1 MLTTLLILGVSA
13 VLFVQ
18 GRIRSDLVALCSL
31 LCLIMFGI
39 LSPEQALSGFSNS
52 IVVMMVGLFVV
63 GGAIFR
69 TGLAKMMGGRIM
81 KLAGR
86 SELRLLVLTMLVT
99 AGIGAFVSNTGTVA
113 LMLPILVSLAADGGI
128 QTSRLLM
135 PMAFASSMGGMLTLI
150 GTPPNLV
157 VNNQLQEAGMEGLG
171 FFAFTPIGL
180 VCIVTGILVLIPL
193 SRKFLGRHDDRAEHE
208 AKGKSLSQ
216 LIDEYQII
224 NNLYRLRVLEDSPL
238 TEHPLHDLQ
247 IPDLYRVNIVEVR
260 RRHSGRHS
268 FLQTVSQTMAG
279 SDTRVARG
287 DVIYVMGEFEDVA
300 RFARE
305 YGAEMINRKTSEDT
319 DSLLKSKLKF
329 DEIGIAEM
337 LLMRNSDLINMPVK
351 SSGLRAKYGVNILAI
366 QRDNHYIFHNLKDVK
381 LQYGD
386 TLLVQGTWTDIARLS
401 EKTFEWV
408 VVGQPLAEASK
419 VTLTHKAPL
428 AAGIMLLMIAAMV
441 FNWVPAVAAVL
452 IAAVLMVLCGCLRNV
467 EEAYRTINWESIVLI
482 AAMLPMSVALEKTG
496 ASEAISHGL
505 VAGLGGI
512 RAVCPDGGRLFH
524 GVPADHVY
532 QQYSYGGAS
541 GAYRAAI
548 LGEYGHQPL
557 SAAAGGFRR
566 YQHVFCLSLFHA
578 AQCPGHAGGE
588 IYVHGLRESGR
599 SPAGDYGAGYGRGD
613 SAIFPVRE
621 GLTGGSSCGGKG
633 AWPGNLHV
641 LLKKERQPAR
651 AGVEKDYS
659 KTPFN
664 HEVFA
669 YCSGRCVRHA
679 FHGGGRRSQ
688 ENDFCGE
695 ESRSP

>member
-193 SRKFLGRHDDRAEHE
+193 SRRFLGRHDDRAEHE

-386 TLLVQGTWTDIARLS
+386 TLLIQGTWTDIARLS

-482 AAMLPMSVALEKTG
+482 AAMLPMSVALEETG

-505 VAGLGGI
+505 VVGLGGFGPFALMAGVYFTASLLTMFISNTATAVLLAPIAPAI
-512 RAVCPDGGRLFH
+512 R
-524 GVPADHVY
+524 
-532 QQYSYGGAS
+532 
-541 GAYRAAI
+541 
-548 LGEYGHQPL
+548 GEYGHQPL

-566 YQHVFCLSLFHA
+566 HQHVFCFTLFHA
-578 AQCPGHAGGE
+578 AQCPGYAGGE

-599 SPAGDYGAGYGRGD
+599 SPAGDHGAGHGSGD

-621 GLTGGSSCGGKG
+621 GLTGGSSRGGKG

-641 LLKKERQPAR
+641 LLKKERQPGR

-659 KTPFN
+659 RTPFN

-669 YCSGRCVRHA
+669 YCSGRCFRHA

-688 ENDFCGE
+688 ENDFCGK
-695 ESRSP
+695 ESRPP

>member
-193 SRKFLGRHDDRAEHE
+193 SRRFLGRHDDRAEHE

-441 FNWVPAVAAVL
+441 FELGACCGGGIDCRRPDGVVRLSAQCGGGVPDDQLGEHRVDCRHVADVRSA
-452 IAAVLMVLCGCLRNV
+452 GGDGSLRGHFPR
-467 EEAYRTINWESIVLI
+467 AGGRT
-482 AAMLPMSVALEKTG
+482 
-496 ASEAISHGL
+496 
-505 VAGLGGI
+505 GGI

-532 QQYSYGGAS
+532 QQYGYGGAS
-541 GAYRAAI
+541 GAYRPAI
-548 LGEYGHQPL
+548 RGEYGHQPL

-566 YQHVFCLSLFHA
+566 HQHVFCLSLFHA
-578 AQCPGHAGGE
+578 AQCPGYAGRE

-599 SPAGDYGAGYGRGD
+599 SPAGDHGAGHGSGD

-621 GLTGGSSCGGKG
+621 GLTGGSSRGRKG

-641 LLKKERQPAR
+641 LLKKERQPGR

-659 KTPFN
+659 RTPFN

-669 YCSGRCVRHA
+669 YCSGRCFRHA

-688 ENDFCGE
+688 ENDFCGK
-695 ESRSP
+695 ESRPP

>member
-193 SRKFLGRHDDRAEHE
+193 SRRFLGRHDDRAEHE

-386 TLLVQGTWTDIARLS
+386 TLLIQGTWTDIARLS

-452 IAAVLMVLCGCLRNV
+452 IAAVLMVLCGCL
-467 EEAYRTINWESIVLI
+467 L
-482 AAMLPMSVALEKTG
+482 
-496 ASEAISHGL
+496 
-505 VAGLGGI
+505 
-512 RAVCPDGGRLFH
+512 
-524 GVPADHVY
+524 
-532 QQYSYGGAS
+532 
-541 GAYRAAI
+541 
-548 LGEYGHQPL
+548 
-557 SAAAGGFRR
+557 
-566 YQHVFCLSLFHA
+566 
-578 AQCPGHAGGE
+578 
-588 IYVHGLRESGR
+588 
-599 SPAGDYGAGYGRGD
+599 
-613 SAIFPVRE
+613 
-621 GLTGGSSCGGKG
+621 
-633 AWPGNLHV
+633 
-641 LLKKERQPAR
+641 
-651 AGVEKDYS
+651 
-659 KTPFN
+659 
-664 HEVFA
+664 
-669 YCSGRCVRHA
+669 
-679 FHGGGRRSQ
+679 
-688 ENDFCGE
+688 
-695 ESRSP
+695 

>member
-18 GRIRSDLVALCSL
+18 GRIRSDIVALCSL
-31 LCLIMFGI
+31 LCLIVFGI

-69 TGLAKMMGGRIM
+69 TGLAKMLGGRIM
-81 KLAGR
+81 KLAGK

-157 VNNQLQEAGMEGLG
+157 INNQLQEAGMEGLG
-171 FFAFTPIGL
+171 FFSFTPIGL
-180 VCIVTGILVLIPL
+180 VCIVTGVLLLIPL
-193 SRKFLGRHDDRAEHE
+193 SRKFLGRHDDKTEHE

-224 NNLYRLRVLEDSPL
+224 SNLYRLRVLEDSAL
-238 TEHPLHDLQ
+238 TENLQ
-247 IPDLYRVNIVEVR
+247 IPDRYHVNIVEVR
-260 RRHSGRHS
+260 RRHSSRHS

-287 DVIYVMGEFEDVA
+287 DVIYVMGEFEDVD

-305 YGAEMINRKTSEDT
+305 YGAVMINRKTSEDT

-386 TLLVQGTWTDIARLS
+386 TLLIQGTWADIARLS

-496 ASEAISHGL
+496 TSEAISHGL
-505 VAGLGGI
+505 VAGLGGFGPFALMAGVYFTASLLTMFI
-512 RAVCPDGGRLFH
+512 SNTATAVLLAPIALQSAVSMGISPYPLLLAVSVGTSMCFASPFSTPPNALVMPAGKYTFMDYVKV
-524 GVPADHVY
+524 GVPLQVIM
-532 QQYSYGGAS
+532 GLVMVVV
-541 GAYRAAI
+541 I
-548 LGEYGHQPL
+548 PL
-557 SAAAGGFRR
+557 F
-566 YQHVFCLSLFHA
+566 
-578 AQCPGHAGGE
+578 
-588 IYVHGLRESGR
+588 
-599 SPAGDYGAGYGRGD
+599 
-613 SAIFPVRE
+613 FPFV
-621 GLTGGSSCGGKG
+621 K
-633 AWPGNLHV
+633 A
-641 LLKKERQPAR
+641 
-651 AGVEKDYS
+651 
-659 KTPFN
+659 
-664 HEVFA
+664 
-669 YCSGRCVRHA
+669 
-679 FHGGGRRSQ
+679 
-688 ENDFCGE
+688 
-695 ESRSP
+695 

>member
-419 VTLTHKAPL
+419 VTLTHKAPPGRRHY
-428 AAGIMLLMIAAMV
+428 AADDCGHGVQLGACCGGGIDCRRPDGVVRLSAQCGGGVPDDQLGEHRVDCRHAADVRSAGEDGSLRGHFPRAGGRTGGFGPFALMAGVYFTASLLTMFISNTAT
-441 FNWVPAVAAVL
+441 AVL
-452 IAAVLMVLCGCLRNV
+452 LAPIALQSSASMGISPYPLLLAV
-467 EEAYRTINWESIVLI
+467 
-482 AAMLPMSVALEKTG
+482 SVGTSMCFASPFSTPPNALVMPAGKYTFMDYVKVG
-496 ASEAISHGL
+496 VPLQVIMGL
-505 VAGLGGI
+505 VMVVVI
-512 RAVCPDGGRLFH
+512 PLF
-524 GVPADHVY
+524 
-532 QQYSYGGAS
+532 
-541 GAYRAAI
+541 
-548 LGEYGHQPL
+548 
-557 SAAAGGFRR
+557 
-566 YQHVFCLSLFHA
+566 
-578 AQCPGHAGGE
+578 
-588 IYVHGLRESGR
+588 
-599 SPAGDYGAGYGRGD
+599 
-613 SAIFPVRE
+613 FPF
-621 GLTGGSSCGGKG
+621 GK
-633 AWPGNLHV
+633 A
-641 LLKKERQPAR
+641 
-651 AGVEKDYS
+651 
-659 KTPFN
+659 
-664 HEVFA
+664 
-669 YCSGRCVRHA
+669 
-679 FHGGGRRSQ
+679 
-688 ENDFCGE
+688 
-695 ESRSP
+695 

>member
-31 LCLIMFGI
+31 LCLMMFGI

-224 NNLYRLRVLEDSPL
+224 NNLYRLRVLKDSPL

-505 VAGLGGI
+505 VAGLGGFGPF
-512 RAVCPDGGRLFH
+512 ALMA
-524 GVPADHVY
+524 GVYFTA
-532 QQYSYGGAS
+532 SLLTGAS
-541 GAYRAAI
+541 GAYRPAI
-548 LGEYGHQPL
+548 RGEYGHQPL

-566 YQHVFCLSLFHA
+566 HQHVFCLSLFHA
-578 AQCPGHAGGE
+578 AQCLGHAGGE

-599 SPAGDYGAGYGRGD
+599 SPAGDYGAGHGRGD
-613 SAIFPVRE
+613 SAVFPVRE

-651 AGVEKDYS
+651 TGVEKDYS
-659 KTPFN
+659 RTPFN

>member
-193 SRKFLGRHDDRAEHE
+193 SRRFLGRHDDRAEHE

-268 FLQTVSQTMAG
+268 FLQT
-279 SDTRVARG
+279 
-287 DVIYVMGEFEDVA
+287 VA

-386 TLLVQGTWTDIARLS
+386 TLLIQGTWTDIARLS

-505 VAGLGGI
+505 VAGLGGFGPFALMAGVYFTASLLTMFI
-512 RAVCPDGGRLFH
+512 SNTATAVLLAPIALQSAASMGISPYPLLLAVSVGTSMCFASPFSTPPNALVMPAGKYTFMDYVKV
-524 GVPADHVY
+524 GVPLQVIM
-532 QQYSYGGAS
+532 GLVMVVV
-541 GAYRAAI
+541 I
-548 LGEYGHQPL
+548 PL
-557 SAAAGGFRR
+557 F
-566 YQHVFCLSLFHA
+566 
-578 AQCPGHAGGE
+578 
-588 IYVHGLRESGR
+588 
-599 SPAGDYGAGYGRGD
+599 
-613 SAIFPVRE
+613 FPF
-621 GLTGGSSCGGKG
+621 GK
-633 AWPGNLHV
+633 A
-641 LLKKERQPAR
+641 
-651 AGVEKDYS
+651 
-659 KTPFN
+659 
-664 HEVFA
+664 
-669 YCSGRCVRHA
+669 
-679 FHGGGRRSQ
+679 
-688 ENDFCGE
+688 
-695 ESRSP
+695 

>member
-1 MLTTLLILGVSA
+1 MRDVLDIPPFAVFSFLPFTVMLTTLLILGVSA

-18 GRIRSDLVALCSL
+18 GRVRSDLVALCSL
-31 LCLIMFGI
+31 LCLMMFGI

-171 FFAFTPIGL
+171 FFSFTPIGL
-180 VCIVTGILVLIPL
+180 VCIVTGILALIPL
-193 SRKFLGRHDDRAEHE
+193 SRKFLGRHDDRAEDE

-238 TEHPLHDLQ
+238 TEHSLHDLQ

-305 YGAEMINRKTSEDT
+305 YGVEMINRKTSEDT

-452 IAAVLMVLCGCLRNV
+452 VAAVLMVLCGCLRNV

-505 VAGLGGI
+505 VAGLGGFGPFALMAGVYFTASLLTMFI
-512 RAVCPDGGRLFH
+512 SNTATAVLLAPIALQSAASMGISPYPLLLAVSVGTSMCFASPFSTPPNALVMPAGKYTFMDYVKV
-524 GVPADHVY
+524 GVPLQVIM
-532 QQYSYGGAS
+532 GLVMVVV
-541 GAYRAAI
+541 I
-548 LGEYGHQPL
+548 PL
-557 SAAAGGFRR
+557 F
-566 YQHVFCLSLFHA
+566 
-578 AQCPGHAGGE
+578 
-588 IYVHGLRESGR
+588 
-599 SPAGDYGAGYGRGD
+599 
-613 SAIFPVRE
+613 FPF
-621 GLTGGSSCGGKG
+621 GK
-633 AWPGNLHV
+633 A
-641 LLKKERQPAR
+641 
-651 AGVEKDYS
+651 
-659 KTPFN
+659 
-664 HEVFA
+664 
-669 YCSGRCVRHA
+669 
-679 FHGGGRRSQ
+679 
-688 ENDFCGE
+688 
-695 ESRSP
+695 